1 MGKRIQQYKLQ
12 QTGEELEELGRKL
25 RVFAYNSDK
34 KLIEK
39 EEIQRIVS
47 NLKKI
52 AKTLEE

>member
-12 QTGEELEELGRKL
+12 QAGEELEELGRKL
-25 RVFAYNSDK
+25 RAFAYNSDK
-34 KLIEK
+34 KLIDK

-52 AKTLEE
+52 VKTLEE